1 MNMTREQAAQKY
13 GDNKVMTIPKCV
25 ADALIN
31 NKMDSVFS
39 IHAINSALKPAYRKD
54 AEFDPNN
61 PQVIPYV
68 ILCGANFDS
77 EDEDDLFVFTTH
89 RIGGDSRLV
98 GKYSIGTGG
107 HIEDGEKIGDAIVR
121 ELSEEVGL
129 SVDDVIDLDGNYAQF
144 SHPNTADMML
154 IYDEASE
161 VNSVHIGL
169 IFVGIAENMNMVKVA
184 EPDKLEGEW
193 LPLERIIELDKS
205 GLLEDWS
212 SITLNRIFQTNEVYA

>member
-13 GDNKVMTIPKCV
+13 GDNKVMTIPKGV
-25 ADALIN
+25 ADVLIQ
-31 NKMDSVFS
+31 NKEDSVFTV
-39 IHAINSALKPAYRKD
+39 HAINTILKPAYRKD
-54 AEFDPNN
+54 AEFDANN

-68 ILCGANFDS
+68 VLCGADFDS
-77 EDEDDLFVFTTH
+77 DDGDMFVFTTH

-107 HIEDGEKIGDAIVR
+107 HIEEGEKIGDAIVR
-121 ELSEEVGL
+121 ELSEEVDL
-129 SVDDVIDLDGNYAQF
+129 SIDDVIDLSGNYAQL
-144 SHPNTADMML
+144 SHPSKADVML
-154 IYDEASE
+154 IYDPTSE

-169 IFVGIAENMNMVKVA
+169 IFTGFVESMDLVKVA

-193 LPLERIIELDKS
+193 LPLDRIAELDKA

-212 SITLNRIFQTNEVYA
+212 SIALHRIFNTSSEVKA